1 MGTRPDFSPFVSKR
15 DGLNLR
21 LIGNRGEIMAAALFN
36 RHALT
41 RPGDDLH
48 TSGRRQEE
56 TGDVNRATTERS
68 QKSETPRT
76 P

>member
-36 RHALT
+36 RHALIGPG
-41 RPGDDLH
+41 RPECVGL
-48 TSGRRQEE
+48 Q
-56 TGDVNRATTERS
+56 ATKDR
-68 QKSETPRT
+68 
-76 P
+76 